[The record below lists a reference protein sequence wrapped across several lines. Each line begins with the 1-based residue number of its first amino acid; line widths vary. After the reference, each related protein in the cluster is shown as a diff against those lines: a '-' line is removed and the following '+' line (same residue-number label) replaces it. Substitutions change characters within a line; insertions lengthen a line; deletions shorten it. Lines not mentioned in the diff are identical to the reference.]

1 MMFGRL
7 GVLSAFSTNHV
18 FSLHWLYWDVIPLQF
33 EENLCLKMQCH
44 FLLAAMVF
52 DEKSAVIQK
61 KIFFFFLADNV
72 LFFSDCFQD
81 VFVPSFLMFICS
93 IF

>member
-7 GVLSAFSTNHV
+7 GVLNAFSTNHV
-18 FSLHWLYWDVIPLQF
+18 FSLHWLHWDVILLQF
-33 EENLCLKMQCH
+33 EEDLCLKMQCH

-61 KIFFFFLADNV
+61 KNFFFLVDNV
-72 LFFSDCFQD
+72 SFLSDCFQD
-81 VFVPSFLMFICS
+81 VFVPSFLMFICG